1 MLKLVIDTPKL
12 LHRTGLEQREKKPW
26 NTSSKITAQKAV
38 SEARIIY
45 FSKENHREN

>member
-12 LHRTGLEQREKKPW
+12 LHRTGLEQRKKTW

-45 FSKENHREN
+45 FSKGEYREN